1 MGRAAA
7 KKYAKVLTQNANKE
21 QVNEVKTYL
30 LALTSLFKSA
40 KFKDT
45 ILSPLVS
52 LSDKNELLLGK
63 ENKNQTLVNLVN
75 LLVETDRLELI
86 PYIYEELRMA
96 DAMASNK
103 FEGFV
108 YTAQEIDAATMNE
121 LRTNIAK
128 KFDSTIDFKQVRSD
142 EEGFRVEVPD
152 LGIEVSF
159 SQGRLKSQLI
169 QHILRG
175 I

>member
-1 MGRAAA
+1 MGRSAA
-7 KKYAKVLTQNANKE
+7 KKYAKVLTQNSNKD
-21 QVNEVKTYL
+21 QVIEIKEYL
-30 LALTSLFKSA
+30 LALTSLFKNG

-52 LSDKNELLLGK
+52 LEDKSTLLLGK
-63 ENKNQTLVNLVN
+63 DNKNQTLVNLIN
-75 LLVETDRLELI
+75 LLIETDRLELI

-96 DAMASNK
+96 DALASNT
-103 FEGFV
+103 FEGYV
-108 YTAQEIDAATMNE
+108 YAAQEVDAATMDE
-121 LRTNIAK
+121 LKTNISK

-175 I
+175 M

>member
-1 MGRAAA
+1 MGRSAA
-7 KKYAKVLTQNANKE
+7 KKYAKVLTQNANKD
-21 QVNEVKTYL
+21 QVNGVKEYL
-30 LALTSLFKSA
+30 KALAALFKSA

-45 ILSPLVS
+45 VLSPLVS
-52 LSDKNELLLGK
+52 AEEKSTLLLGK
-63 ENKNQTLVNLVN
+63 ENGNQTLSNLIK
-75 LLVETDRLELI
+75 LLIETNRLELI
-86 PYIYEELRMA
+86 PYIYEELRLA
-96 DAMASNK
+96 DAVASNR
-103 FEGFV
+103 FEGFI
-108 YTAQEIDAATMNE
+108 YSAQDIDKATLDE
-121 LRTNIAK
+121 LKSNVSRKYDA
-128 KFDSTIDFKQVRSD
+128 TIDFKQVRSD

>member
-1 MGRAAA
+1 MSRSAA
-7 KKYAKVLTQNANKE
+7 KKYAKVLTQQSNKE
-21 QVNEVKTYL
+21 QVNEAKEYL
-30 LALTSLFKSA
+30 LAITTLFKNP

-45 ILSPLVS
+45 VLSPLISVEEKS
-52 LSDKNELLLGK
+52 ALLLGQD
-63 ENKNQTLVNLVN
+63 NANQLLTNLVK
-75 LLVETDRLELI
+75 LLLEKDRIALI
-86 PYIYEELRMA
+86 PYIYEELRYA
-96 DAMASNK
+96 DAVASNR

-108 YTAQEIDAATMNE
+108 YAAQDVDAATMDE
-121 LRTNIAK
+121 LKNNISK
-128 KFDSTIDFKQVRSD
+128 RVDSTIDFKQVKCD

-159 SQGRLKSQLI
+159 SQERLKSQLI